1 MGTGVKE
8 GKRSTHKMPS
18 ASTEEKR
25 EVKISPKDAP
35 AVERALCR
43 SKLYLLVSW
52 GYLFPEDDEFLD
64 YLQSGE
70 FVEDGKAAL
79 ESLEKELQNIGGQE
93 AKNRINAL
101 KTHFETIEEWVST
114 EGENWGIQDLRDEHR
129 RVFSNV
135 IALDCPPYETLFG
148 NDHVFGQSY
157 VMGDIAGFYSAFG
170 LQLSPDIHERLDH
183 LSVELEFM
191 HYLAYKES
199 YAILHDG
206 QEKLQTVIEAE
217 KKFVKEHI
225 GRWVPLFAGMLV
237 RKADFGFYKILAD
250 FTSDWMAFDIA
261 YLGVTPQPY
270 SETDY
275 RPASFMSPEGQTFEC
290 GAQDKG
296 NELSLLMSEVGADA
310 FIEKETDSTGKS
322 GNA

>member
-1 MGTGVKE
+1 MATVVKE
-8 GKRSTHKMPS
+8 QTNRGTNGS
-18 ASTEEKR
+18 AMSEGQKA
-25 EVKISPKDAP
+25 VKISPKDAP
-35 AVERALCR
+35 AVDRALCR

-52 GYLFPEDDEFLD
+52 GYLYPEDEEFLD

-70 FVEDGKAAL
+70 FVEDGRAAL
-79 ESLEKELQNIGGQE
+79 EGLRKELKNVGGQD
-93 AKNRINAL
+93 AIDRLQAVS
-101 KTHFETIEEWVST
+101 THFDAIEDWISS
-114 EGENWGIQDLRDEHR
+114 EGENWNIQDLRDEHR

-191 HYLAYKES
+191 HYLSYKES

-206 QEKLQTVIEAE
+206 AEKLKTVVEAE

-225 GRWVPLFAGMLV
+225 GRWVPLFSGMLK
-237 RKADFGFYKILAD
+237 RKADYGFYKILAD
-250 FTSDWMAFDIA
+250 FTADWMAFDIA
-261 YLGVTPQPY
+261 FLGVTPQPY

-275 RPASFMSPEGQTFEC
+275 RPASYMNPEGQTFEC
-290 GAQDKG
+290 GAQDQG
-296 NELSLLMSEVGADA
+296 NELSMLMNEVGADA
-310 FIEKETDSTGKS
+310 YLDKESGTSEQS

>member
-1 MGTGVKE
+1 MALGVKE
-8 GKRSTHKMPS
+8 GKKPVTNVATNPDEGK
-18 ASTEEKR
+18 A
-25 EVKISPKDAP
+25 VKISAKDAP
-35 AVERALCR
+35 AVDRALCR

-52 GYLFPEDDEFLD
+52 GYLYPEDEEFLD

-70 FVEDGKAAL
+70 FVEDGKTAL
-79 ESLEKELQNIGGQE
+79 ERLRNELQSIGGQE
-93 AKNRINAL
+93 ARERLDAL
-101 KTHFETIEEWVST
+101 VSHFDAIEEWICS
-114 EGENWGIQDLRDEHR
+114 EGENWKIQDLRDEHR

-206 QEKLQTVIEAE
+206 AEKLKTVIEAE

-225 GRWVPLFAGMLV
+225 GRWVPLFSGMLK
-237 RKADFGFYKILAD
+237 RKADYGFYKILAD
-250 FTSDWMAFDIA
+250 FTSHWMAFDIA
-261 YLGVTPQPY
+261 FLGVTPQPY

-275 RPASFMSPEGQTFEC
+275 RPATYSNPEGQSFEC
-290 GAQDKG
+290 GAQDQG

-310 FIEKETDSTGKS
+310 FLDKESGASGQS

>member
-1 MGTGVKE
+1 MSTVVKE
-8 GKRSTHKMPS
+8 KKNGSKNGSSFPNDQK
-18 ASTEEKR
+18 A
-25 EVKISPKDAP
+25 VKISPKDAP
-35 AVERALCR
+35 AVDRALCR

-52 GYLFPEDDEFLD
+52 GYLYPEDDEFLE

-70 FVEDGKAAL
+70 FVEDGRAAL
-79 ESLEKELQNIGGQE
+79 EGLKKELKGVGGEESQE
-93 AKNRINAL
+93 RLQAVAS
-101 KTHFETIEEWVST
+101 HFDAIEEWISS
-114 EGENWGIQDLRDEHR
+114 EGENWNIQDLRDEHR

-191 HYLAYKES
+191 HYLSYKES

-206 QEKLQTVIEAE
+206 AEKFMTVVEAE

-225 GRWVPLFAGMLV
+225 GRWVPLFSGMLK
-237 RKADFGFYKILAD
+237 RKADYGFYKILAD
-250 FTSDWMAFDIA
+250 FTTDWMAFEIA
-261 YLGVTPQPY
+261 FLSVTPEPY

-275 RPASFMSPEGQTFEC
+275 RPASYMNPEGQTFEC
-290 GAQDKG
+290 GAQDQG
-296 NELSLLMSEVGADA
+296 NELSMLMNEVGADA
-310 FIEKETDSTGKS
+310 YLDKESGTSEQS

>member
-1 MGTGVKE
+1 MTTGVKE
-8 GKRSTHKMPS
+8 GKKTAQKGS
-18 ASTEEKR
+18 ATEQK

-43 SKLYLLVSW
+43 SKLYLLISW
-52 GYLFPEDDEFLD
+52 GYLFPEDEEFLD

-79 ESLEKELQNIGGQE
+79 EGLEKDLDGLGGEE
-93 AKNRINAL
+93 ASKRIFSL
-101 KTHFETIEEWVST
+101 KTQFDAIEEWVNS
-114 EGENWGIQDLRDEHR
+114 EGENYSLQDLRDEHR

-135 IALDCPPYETLFG
+135 ISLDCPPYETLFG

-191 HYLAYKES
+191 HFLAYKES

-206 QEKLQTVIEAE
+206 KEKLQTVVEAE
-217 KKFVKEHI
+217 KKFVKDHI
-225 GRWVPLFAGMLV
+225 GRWVPLFAGMLR
-237 RKADFGFYKILAD
+237 RKADYGFYKILAD
-250 FTSDWMAFDIA
+250 FTADLIAFDIA
-261 YLGVTPQPY
+261 YLNVTPQPY

-275 RPASFMSPEGQTFEC
+275 RPATFMSPEGQTFEC

-310 FIEKETDSTGKS
+310 FLEKDEGSSNKS

>member
-1 MGTGVKE
+1 MATVVKE
-8 GKRSTHKMPS
+8 TKNTSNNGSSLT
-18 ASTEEKR
+18 TEPKA
-25 EVKISPKDAP
+25 VKISPKDAP
-35 AVERALCR
+35 AVDRALCR

-52 GYLFPEDDEFLD
+52 GYLYPEDEEFLD

-70 FVEDGKAAL
+70 FVADGRTAL
-79 ESLEKELQNIGGQE
+79 ESLRKVLDNVGGKETEEKLQAVAG
-93 AKNRINAL
+93 
-101 KTHFETIEEWVST
+101 HFDAIEEWIST
-114 EGENWGIQDLRDEHR
+114 EGENWNIQDLRDEHR

-191 HYLAYKES
+191 HYLSYKES

-206 QEKLQTVIEAE
+206 AEKLKTVVEAE

-225 GRWVPLFAGMLV
+225 GRWVPLFSGMLK
-237 RKADFGFYKILAD
+237 RKADYGFYKILAD
-250 FTSDWMAFDIA
+250 FTSDWMAFDIGF
-261 YLGVTPQPY
+261 LGVTPQPY

-275 RPASFMSPEGQTFEC
+275 RPASYMNPEGQTFEC
-290 GAQDKG
+290 GAQDQG
-296 NELSLLMSEVGADA
+296 NELSMLMNEVGADA
-310 FIEKETDSTGKS
+310 YLDKESGASGQS

>member
-1 MGTGVKE
+1 MTTGVKE
-8 GKRSTHKMPS
+8 GKKTAQKSS
-18 ASTEEKR
+18 ATEKT

-43 SKLYLLVSW
+43 SKLYLLISW
-52 GYLFPEDDEFLD
+52 GYLFPEDEEFLD

-79 ESLEKELQNIGGQE
+79 EGLEKDLQGIGGEE
-93 AKNRINAL
+93 ASNRILSL
-101 KTHFETIEEWVST
+101 KTQFDAIEEWVTS
-114 EGENWGIQDLRDEHR
+114 EGENWSLQDLRDEHR

-135 IALDCPPYETLFG
+135 ISLDCPPYETLFG

-191 HYLAYKES
+191 HFLAYKES

-206 QEKLQTVIEAE
+206 KEKLQTVVEAE
-217 KKFVKEHI
+217 KKFVKDHI
-225 GRWVPLFAGMLV
+225 GRWVPLFSGMLR
-237 RKADFGFYKILAD
+237 RKADYGFYKILAD
-250 FTSDWMAFDIA
+250 FTADLIGFDIA
-261 YLGVTPQPY
+261 YLNVTPQPY

-275 RPASFMSPEGQTFEC
+275 RPATFMSPEGQTFEC

-310 FIEKETDSTGKS
+310 FLEKDEGSSNKS